1 MTLVFPLSK
10 NTKFSTNRGLFNKK
24 NNDKSTP
31 NKWGSE
37 LRHFVVMNEKDWCLI
52 SAQALA
58 VVYKDFQDGARLY
71 SNR

>member
-1 MTLVFPLSK
+1 MTWVFPLSK
-10 NTKFSTNRGLFNKK
+10 NTTFSTNRGLFNKK

-31 NKWGSE
+31 NEWGSE

-58 VVYKDFQDGARLY
+58 VVYKVFQDGARLY

>member
-10 NTKFSTNRGLFNKK
+10 NIKLSTNRALFNKK

-31 NKWGSE
+31 NEWGSW

-52 SAQALA
+52 FAQALG
-58 VVYKDFQDGARLY
+58 VVYKDFQDGAPLY